1 MFVFFLHATTTLL
14 YALSFVFGLDPGT
27 EYRMFF
33 GTSFAGQK
41 SDRKNSNF
49 LTFTTKGQAKV
60 NTVLIPLEQDPNV
73 QEEGTTGL
81 ITKKYG
87 LKLKNRIFFTKF

>member
-1 MFVFFLHATTTLL
+1 
-14 YALSFVFGLDPGT
+14 
-27 EYRMFF
+27 MFF

-73 QEEGTTGL
+73 KEEGTTTRM
-81 ITKKYG
+81 TKIQFE
-87 LKLKNRIFFTKF
+87 LKNNPIRSDLEIFTK